1 MSAEGKHF
9 GSSDE
14 VRGYGR
20 ALAQSLQSLMAYNRQ
35 AKGLL
40 DTIESADKG
49 GSYQEGRRILEE
61 VLSTVNNGFPA
72 IEDTYKKLN
81 GYADY
86 LESIGK

>member
-20 ALAQSLQSLMAYNRQ
+20 ALAQSLQSLMVYNRQ

-81 GYADY
+81 AYADY

>member
-1 MSAEGKHF
+1 MASEGKHF
-9 GSSDE
+9 GNSDE
-14 VRGYGR
+14 VRGYGK
-20 ALAQSLQSLMAYNRQ
+20 ALAQCLKEIMGYNRQ

-61 VLSTVNNGFPA
+61 VLTTVNNGFPA

-81 GYADY
+81 AYADY

>member
-81 GYADY
+81 AYADY

>member
-61 VLSTVNNGFPA
+61 GLSTVNNGFPA

-81 GYADY
+81 AYADY